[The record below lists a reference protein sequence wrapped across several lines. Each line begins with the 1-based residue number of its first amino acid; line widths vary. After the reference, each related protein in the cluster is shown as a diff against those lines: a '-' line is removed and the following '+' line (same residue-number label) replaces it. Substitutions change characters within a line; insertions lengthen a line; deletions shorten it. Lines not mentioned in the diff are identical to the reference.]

1 MYFRIGELSEICN
14 VSVKTIRFYE
24 KESLLKPVYVDKF
37 TGYRYYDK
45 TSCTRLLEIL
55 MFKELGFSLKEIKKI
70 NIEII
75 KEKIVNLKEK
85 INIIEKSINKLEMIT
100 NENENTINKEFVND
114 EKVIGKWKIKNKC
127 EFPFEE
133 IYFLP
138 CGKGYWVFD
147 NWTKGYLKID
157 NIYHK
162 YVIENDVLMLYI
174 KDLNGNVGKIV
185 KYENINHIAYTKDD
199 IKNKDNV
206 NYTFEMDEDV
216 IGTYEAIAFVDEIDL
231 DSIYKCNEELYVT
244 KMFFIKDGTLIYE
257 TIDGRV
263 INNLH
268 WTKGRVIDD
277 IYDFTSSIYKIVYKD
292 SHKYLFFEW
301 KNGDYTYGKRKPK
314 YYVFLKK

>member
-24 KESLLKPVYVDKF
+24 KENLLKPVYVDKF

-70 NIEII
+70 DIETIKQKII
-75 KEKIVNLKEK
+75 CLKNKID
-85 INIIEKSINKLEMIT
+85 IIEKSINKLEMIT
-100 NENENTINKEFVND
+100 KENENTVNKEFVND
-114 EKVIGKWKIKNKC
+114 EKVIGKWKIKNES
-127 EFPFEE
+127 EFPFDE

-138 CGKGYWVFD
+138 GGKGYWVFE
-147 NWTKGYLKID
+147 NWTKGYLKIVD
-157 NIYHK
+157 TYHK
-162 YVIENDVLMLYI
+162 YKIENNELLLYV

-185 KYENINHIAYTKDD
+185 KYENVNHIAYTKDE

-206 NYTFEMDEDV
+206 DYIFEMDEDV
-216 IGTYEAIAFVDEIDL
+216 IGTYRTIAFVDDINLDL
-231 DSIYKCNEELYVT
+231 INDNSEELYLT

-257 TIDGRV
+257 TIDGKI

-268 WTKGRVIDD
+268 WTKGRVIDNV
-277 IYDFTSSIYKIVYKD
+277 YDFTSSIYKIVYKD
-292 SHKYLFFEW
+292 NYKYLFFEW
-301 KNGDYTYGKRKPK
+301 KSGDYIYGKRKPK
-314 YYVFLKK
+314 YYVLINE

>member
-147 NWTKGYLKID
+147 NWTKG
-157 NIYHK
+157 
-162 YVIENDVLMLYI
+162 
-174 KDLNGNVGKIV
+174 
-185 KYENINHIAYTKDD
+185 
-199 IKNKDNV
+199 
-206 NYTFEMDEDV
+206 
-216 IGTYEAIAFVDEIDL
+216 
-231 DSIYKCNEELYVT
+231 
-244 KMFFIKDGTLIYE
+244 
-257 TIDGRV
+257 
-263 INNLH
+263 
-268 WTKGRVIDD
+268 
-277 IYDFTSSIYKIVYKD
+277 
-292 SHKYLFFEW
+292 
-301 KNGDYTYGKRKPK
+301 
-314 YYVFLKK
+314 